1 MPSRL
6 LLIST
11 NKCDFPYPVFPLG
24 LAMVDDAMRRAGH
37 TTRWVD
43 RQIDS
48 TPIGE
53 VLEDFR
59 PDFVGLS
66 LRNIDDVVFR
76 RRETYFGALVDLCHE
91 IRQHSQCPVILGGSG
106 FSIFPDI
113 LMELAG
119 ADFGIRG
126 EGEEALARLLA
137 NLETNQDHRGIP
149 GLCFRHDGRVVSNP
163 CTSPPVRLDSAP
175 APRPTHLAD
184 YYLRE
189 SSMLNLQTQR
199 GCSFKCCYCT
209 YPLLEGRCHRRR
221 PPEIVAEEMLLLQ
234 RHGARYGFI
243 VDSVFNSSP
252 THVIETCEAIIRL
265 GVKMQWCCFLRP
277 QGLTAEQMRIM
288 ARAGLTHIE
297 FGSDSFCD
305 PVLEAYGK
313 HFAFDDILRASE
325 LAYAEKIDYC
335 HFLIC
340 GGPGETRDTL
350 RQTHENSKR
359 LPNAVIL
366 ALPGMRVYPG
376 TPLFQHART
385 VGKCPDDTGL
395 LDPHF
400 FFSPDVDPDVVA
412 ADLATFSAQSPNWI
426 VNEPQ
431 PQYYALAK
439 RLRQRGVVGPLWSYL
454 SLMQRVLPRPD

>member
-1 MPSRL
+1 MPSRV

-24 LAMVDDAMRRAGH
+24 LAMVEQAMRRAGH
-37 TTRWVD
+37 TTRWLD
-43 RQIDS
+43 RQADE
-48 TPIGE
+48 TPITD
-53 VLEDFR
+53 VIRDFQ
-59 PDFVGLS
+59 PDFVGMS

-76 RRETYFGALVDLCHE
+76 RRETYFGILVDTCRE
-91 IRQHSQCPVILGGSG
+91 VRQHCHCPVILGGSG
-106 FSIFPDI
+106 FSIFPHQ
-113 LMELAG
+113 LMELSG
-119 ADFGIRG
+119 ADFGICG
-126 EGEEALARLLA
+126 EGEETLARLIA
-137 NLETNQDHRGIP
+137 ALETGQDHTGIP
-149 GLCFRHDGRVVSNP
+149 GLCFRRDGRVLSNP
-163 CTSPPVRLDSAP
+163 CSSPPLNLDLIPAQRPSA
-175 APRPTHLAD
+175 LAE

-199 GCSFKCCYCT
+199 GCSFECCYCT

-221 PPEIVAEEMLLLQ
+221 PPELIAEEMLLLQ
-234 RHGARYGFI
+234 RQGARYGFI

-277 QGLTAEQMRIM
+277 QGLTPAQMRIM

-305 PVLEAYGK
+305 PVLHAYGK
-313 HFAFDDILRASE
+313 RFGFEDVLRASE
-325 LAYAEKIDYC
+325 LAHAEKIDYC

-340 GGPGETRDTL
+340 GGPGESRDTL
-350 RQTHENSKR
+350 RQTYENSKK

-376 TPLFQHART
+376 TPLFRHARAN
-385 VGKCPDDTGL
+385 GRCPDELGL
-395 LDPHF
+395 LEPHF
-400 FFSPDVDPDVVA
+400 FFAPELEPEDVA
-412 ADLATFSAQSPNWI
+412 RDLAVFSAQSPNWI

-454 SLMQRVLPRPD
+454 SLMQRVLPRPT